1 MDTSDYPSLPR
12 LNRLNAQLS
21 ANSRRVEEVID
32 SQLDRIEQ
40 LFLAAISEDWT
51 KVEEVARYLAALEPD
66 VLGEHVVREARQ
78 VLDELTANES
88 RAQEPKHLG
97 DLLMACRSVRKNW
110 IS

>member
-12 LNRLNAQLS
+12 LNHLNAQL
-21 ANSRRVEEVID
+21 ATNSRRVEEVID

-51 KVEEVARYLAALEPD
+51 KVEEVTRYLATLEPHE
-66 VLGEHVVREARQ
+66 LGENVVREARQ
-78 VLDELTANES
+78 VLDELTS
-88 RAQEPKHLG
+88 KQGSLEPKHLNK
-97 DLLMACRSVRKNW
+97 LLMACRSVRKNW